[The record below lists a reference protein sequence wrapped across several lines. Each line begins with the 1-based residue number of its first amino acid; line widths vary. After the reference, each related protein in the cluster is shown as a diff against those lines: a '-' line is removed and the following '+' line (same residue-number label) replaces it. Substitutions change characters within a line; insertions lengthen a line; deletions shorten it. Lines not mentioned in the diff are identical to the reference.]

1 MKLQVSKLS
10 VFRDFISRPHQ
21 SVSLR
26 RGMLNLLGTI
36 FVGSLLVMGFGVTRF
51 VYQTEQSAWQDRQT
65 EITRNAVKTMGLFMR
80 DSRQALF
87 QISFFDPAYL
97 NANPQILYKFLHAEN
112 GFLELVYV
120 DAHGQVIAHA
130 DRDTPILAASFTI
143 AASNWFHL
151 ARIGQTYLGDVEI
164 SSPNKPYMIIAV
176 PAFAGGVVAVRLEMQ
191 VLSDVVNDVHFAHS
205 GRVYVIDHNGRIVA
219 HTDPRFVL
227 NNTNIERRPEFVAAL
242 QAPDQTWTGHYV
254 NFEDLPVVGQYAPL
268 PGTDWLVVTEVE
280 TAETHAVARAA
291 FTLLGGIMV
300 LFAVL
305 IFGITLNRLDKTLFV
320 PIKRLRDGVLRI
332 GRGDLDFHIDVIN
345 SK

>member
-1 MKLQVSKLS
+1 MKFQVSKLS

-151 ARIGQTYLGDVEI
+151 AAY
-164 SSPNKPYMIIAV
+164 
-176 PAFAGGVVAVRLEMQ
+176 
-191 VLSDVVNDVHFAHS
+191 
-205 GRVYVIDHNGRIVA
+205 
-219 HTDPRFVL
+219 
-227 NNTNIERRPEFVAAL
+227 RP
-242 QAPDQTWTGHYV
+242 
-254 NFEDLPVVGQYAPL
+254 DL
-268 PGTDWLVVTEVE
+268 
-280 TAETHAVARAA
+280 
-291 FTLLGGIMV
+291 
-300 LFAVL
+300 
-305 IFGITLNRLDKTLFV
+305 FG
-320 PIKRLRDGVLRI
+320 
-332 GRGDLDFHIDVIN
+332 
-345 SK
+345 